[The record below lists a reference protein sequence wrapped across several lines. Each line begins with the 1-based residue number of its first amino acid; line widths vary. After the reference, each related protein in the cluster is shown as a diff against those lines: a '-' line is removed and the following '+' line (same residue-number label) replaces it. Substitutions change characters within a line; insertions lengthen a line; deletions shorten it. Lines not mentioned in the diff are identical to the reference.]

1 MKSRFW
7 PAALLILLPVIGLA
21 GMAVYGLKQHERSV
35 EAQAMR
41 DCRIQTVASA
51 WSSILDEAL
60 EASPRVVLYD
70 AIPVPQPPSPE
81 ALALEAALATSEET
95 SLRKLCNFNSH
106 SPAPLTASGLS
117 VPCLAAWHLA
127 RLTNSEPDILSAAN
141 IALFTAPCS
150 LSETILTEL
159 ATAFPQTPGA
169 DNWASQWRD
178 VEARRFLVR
187 QSGISTEP
195 SNSRPERVF
204 AYPFDG
210 NPPPLNFVSN
220 TPERGI
226 RYLTNPELRQLYQK
240 LTDEMRPLLPS
251 WAVIEIRP
259 ESGNTWDALSR
270 PLSGSWNQP
279 YTVANM
285 NHRHWRIG
293 VGPLDFH
300 AIYTEHNQL
309 VRWAIALISTAALTA
324 LLGLIFIRRTL
335 QRERRL
341 NEMKSQFVSSVSH
354 ELRAPI
360 GSVRLMAEAL
370 ASGKVTGAPA
380 AEFHRLIA
388 SEGSRL
394 SALIENV
401 LDFARIEQ
409 ARKQYTFAETDLPA
423 LIQETVRL
431 MTPQAEAR
439 QQTIRLDLQPL
450 PCDPALDAPAIQQ
463 TLINLLDNALKFSPP
478 QSEIVISLKCNSS
491 VEGDVRRPTPPEAH
505 STEPVRGLV
514 TSPSTNHDETPSVEG
529 DVRRPA
535 PPEACSTKPV
545 RGLVTSPSTGAKTY
559 TLTIT
564 DPGPGIPASEHEK
577 VFERFYRLG
586 NELQRETQGTGIG
599 LAIVKHAVE
608 GHGGT
613 VRVVSPVNDAGGTCL
628 LITLPMKV
636 KVASD

>member
-1 MKSRFW
+1 MGCKPMPQLMKSRFW
-7 PAALLILLPVIGLA
+7 PAALLILMPLIGLA
-21 GMAVYGLKQHERSV
+21 GMAVYGLKQHEKSV

-41 DCRIQTVASA
+41 DSRVQTVASA
-51 WSSILDEAL
+51 WFSILDEAL

-70 AIPVPQPPSPE
+70 AIPIPQPPSPE
-81 ALALEAALATSEET
+81 ALALDAALANPEET
-95 SLRKLCNFNSH
+95 SLRKLCNFDSH
-106 SPAPLTASGLS
+106 APVPLTASGLP

-127 RLTNSEPDILSAAN
+127 RLTKSEADIISAAN
-141 IALFTAPCS
+141 MALITAPCS

-169 DNWASQWRD
+169 DTWLARWQD
-178 VEARRFLVR
+178 VETRRVR
-187 QSGISTEP
+187 VRGCGIMNESANKRAEF
-195 SNSRPERVF
+195 VDAF
-204 AYPFDG
+204 PFEG
-210 NPPPLNFVSN
+210 NPPPLNFVSR

-226 RYLTNPELRQLYQK
+226 RYLTNPELRQLYKQ
-240 LTDEMRPLLPS
+240 LTEEARPYLPS
-251 WAVIEIRP
+251 WAVIEIRAAD
-259 ESGNTWDALSR
+259 STSWDALSR
-270 PLSGSWNQP
+270 PPRGPWKQP
-279 YTVANM
+279 YTFANM
-285 NHRHWRIG
+285 NYRHWRIG

-309 VRWAIALISTAALTA
+309 VRWATALISTAALTA

-423 LIQETVRL
+423 LIQETARL

-450 PCDPALDAPAIQQ
+450 PCDPAVDAPAIQQ

-478 QSEIVISLKCNSS
+478 QSEIVISLTC
-491 VEGDVRRPTPPEAH
+491 T
-505 STEPVRGLV
+505 T
-514 TSPSTNHDETPSVEG
+514 VEG

-535 PPEACSTKPV
+535 SSETRSTKPV
-545 RGLVTSPSTGAKTY
+545 RGLVTSPSTSVQTF

-564 DPGPGIPASEHEK
+564 DPGPGIPACEHEK
-577 VFERFYRLG
+577 VFDRFYRLG

-613 VRVVSPVNDAGGTCL
+613 VQVVSPVKDSTHGTSME
-628 LITLPMKV
+628 IVLPFKR
-636 KVASD
+636 